1 MRVGLALGAG
11 GPLGWAFHLGV
22 LDGCRA
28 VGHDPSSVDRI
39 VGTSAGA
46 AVASSMLAGADTET
60 VLTAVTT
67 GPTPEEQ
74 ERFRDAV
81 TTLRRRP
88 WRLLKPV
95 APRALTQWRPEK
107 GLRPLLGLAPN
118 GIFPTFSLRRFP
130 GVVELEPWP
139 ESLWITSV
147 DVDTGDLEVFGRDRV
162 DVPVIDAMEASG
174 AVPAMFEPKE
184 IHGRR
189 FIDGAVASSTHADL
203 LAHDACDVVL
213 VSSPMTRPGNGP
225 VRRRARRQLASEV
238 DALERSGARVLV
250 LEPDQELMQ
259 VAEGFPRSRP
269 EAGLAVAD
277 RAAAMVQEAF
287 GG

>member
-60 VLTAVTT
+60 VLSAVTT
-67 GPTPEEQ
+67 GPTPEER
-74 ERFRDAV
+74 ERFQEAFA
-81 TTLRRRP
+81 TLRRRP

-95 APRALTQWRPEK
+95 APGALTKWRPEK
-107 GLRPLLGLAPN
+107 GLRPFLGLAPN

-130 GVVELEPWP
+130 GVVDLDPWP
-139 ESLWITSV
+139 ASLWITSV
-147 DVDTGDLEVFGRDRV
+147 DVDTGDVEVFGRDRF

-203 LAHDACDVVL
+203 LAHDDCDVVL
-213 VSSPMTRPGNGP
+213 VSSPMTRPGNGL
-225 VRRRARRQLASEV
+225 VRQRARRQLASEV
-238 DALERSGARVLV
+238 RALERSGARVLV
-250 LEPDQELMQ
+250 LEPDEELMEI
-259 VAEGFPRSRP
+259 AEGFPRSRP
-269 EAGLAVAD
+269 DAGLAIAD
-277 RAAAMVQEAF
+277 KAARMVEQAF
-287 GG
+287 G

>member
-60 VLTAVTT
+60 VLRAVTT
-67 GPTPEEQ
+67 GPTPEER
-74 ERFRDAV
+74 ERFQEAV
-81 TTLRRRP
+81 STLRRRP

-95 APRALTQWRPEK
+95 APGALTKWRPEK
-107 GLRPLLGLAPN
+107 GVRPFLGLAPN

-130 GVVELEPWP
+130 GVVDLAPWP
-139 ESLWITSV
+139 ASLWITSV
-147 DVDTGDLEVFGRDRV
+147 DVDTGDVEVFGRDRF

-203 LAHDACDVVL
+203 LAHDDCDVVL
-213 VSSPMTRPGNGP
+213 VSSPMTRPGSGL

-238 DALERSGARVLV
+238 RALERSGARVLV
-250 LEPDQELMQ
+250 LEPDAELMR

-269 EAGLAVAD
+269 EVGLAIAEQASTMVE
-277 RAAAMVQEAF
+277 RAFA
-287 GG
+287 G

>member
-28 VGHDPSSVDRI
+28 VGHDPSAVDRI

-60 VLTAVTT
+60 VLAAVTT
-67 GPTPEEQ
+67 GPTPEER
-74 ERFRDAV
+74 ERFQEAF

-95 APRALTQWRPEK
+95 APGALTKWRPEK
-107 GLRPLLGLAPN
+107 GLRPLFGLAPN

-130 GVVELEPWP
+130 GVVDLDPWP
-139 ESLWITSV
+139 DSLWITSV
-147 DVDTGDLEVFGRDRV
+147 DVDTGDVEVFGRDRD
-162 DVPVIDAMEASG
+162 DVAVIDAMEASG

-184 IHGRR
+184 IDGRR
-189 FIDGAVASSTHADL
+189 FVDGAVASSTHADL
-203 LAHDACDVVL
+203 LADDGCDVVL

-225 VRRRARRQLASEV
+225 VRQRARRQLASEV
-238 DALERSGARVLV
+238 RALERSGARVLV
-250 LEPDQELMQ
+250 LEPDEALMEI
-259 VAEGFPRSRP
+259 ADGFPRSNP
-269 EAGLAVAD
+269 DAGLAIAD
-277 RAAAMVQEAF
+277 AAATMVERAF
-287 GG
+287 TD